1 MQIQNQSYNTSPNA
15 GGTGQSLKDF
25 QIDQLSIKEKS
36 DWNYGKQ
43 LAQYLVSTIN
53 GGTSSYFWIRNQR
66 WRINRGY
73 ANGRINMSRW
83 QDLFEFNGKTNYI
96 NLLWMPINICNRII
110 CGLVGRWMSRNE
122 KIFVTATDSLSV
134 KDKQDQYDNLEFIV
148 ENRKKLEELQND
160 SGVQMIPE
168 NQTIPSDKEELR
180 LWQSQFLRLPEEI
193 LYEMGV
199 DDVLQANGLFDTIK
213 EKMLHDGAEV
223 GFMATYTWMD
233 DEGVIHVE
241 WLKPENCFYS
251 YSDYPD
257 LRDTTWRGHM
267 PTMKISELR
276 KKYGQQFNPDNP
288 KALTEEQIWNIAQTS
303 KEYQL
308 YDNITWL
315 TNWNVTFVRPYD
327 EWNVQVIAFEIKT
340 VDSEAYTV
348 TTTKKNKSTI
358 IRKGKPEKP
367 DENDRV
373 IEDTKINIY
382 RGVYELNTQT
392 MLEWGLKKNMIRP
405 QDPKEIGN
413 AEFSYSFYMPQ
424 NFDMT
429 TLAIPEKI
437 QEPVDQMIAVCL
449 RMQQLIA
456 KMRPPGAMIN
466 WDALQ
471 NIDYGLGDA
480 NKTIDVQKLYDQ
492 TGTLY
497 YRGKDAEGNQI
508 PVPIVE
514 IANNGF
520 APQMQALIE
529 LYRFHYQ
536 VLKDELGEDPNLITA
551 ASQPRVAVQN
561 IEAAQQESE
570 YSTGYIYDG
579 FTRIIEDT
587 AKKVSCLLKTSVV
600 YGSSA
605 YRDIVG
611 DKDSIAN
618 RMFGTK
624 FQMLPDSMQLAKFE
638 AIMNNAL
645 NTNQDLVLFINPF
658 ELMRIAKEDIKLA
671 EALFR
676 LGQKK
681 MLIHQQTVTQQNQQ
695 ATIQGQIQ
703 SAQASEQAKQQ
714 TEEIKG
720 NYMVAKEKE
729 AGLAMNKNA
738 TIQMVASI
746 LSKGGSVP
754 AQYQPFVDAV
764 IKNIMLPLAIE
775 DEQTRNQVAQQ
786 MQAASSQMQ
795 QQSGQ
800 PQPPE
805 QPEVNEQPQE
815 QNIEQ
820 QQPEMA
826 A

>member
-1 MQIQNQSYNTSPNA
+1 MRLVAFLLYTMQGQSQISYNSSPNA

-25 QIDQLSIKEKS
+25 QIDSLSIKEKS

-110 CGLVGRWMSRNE
+110 CGLVGRWMTRNE
-122 KIFVTATDSLSV
+122 KIVVTATDSLSV
-134 KDKQDQYDNLEFIV
+134 KDKQEQYDNLEFIV
-148 ENRKKLEELQND
+148 ENRKKLEELQEQ

-168 NQTIPSDKEELR
+168 NQMIPADKEELR

-193 LYEMGV
+193 LYETGV
-199 DDVLQANGLFDTIK
+199 NDVLQANGFFDTLK
-213 EKMLHDGAEV
+213 EKILHDGAEV
-223 GFMATYTWMD
+223 GFMASYTWMD
-233 DEGVIHVE
+233 DDGVVHVE

-276 KKYGQQFNPDNP
+276 KKYGREFNPNNP
-288 KALTEEQIWNIAQTS
+288 HALTEEQIWNIAQTA

-358 IRKGKPEKP
+358 IRKGKLEKP
-367 DENDRV
+367 DENDKV
-373 IEDTKINIY
+373 VEDTKINIY

-424 NFDMT
+424 NYDMT
-429 TLAIPEKI
+429 SLAIPEKI

-514 IANNGF
+514 IANAGF

-579 FTRIIEDT
+579 YTRMVEDV

-600 YGSSA
+600 YGSKA

-611 DKDSIAN
+611 GGEEIAN

-624 FQMLPDSMQLAKFE
+624 FQMLPDAMQLAKFE
-638 AIMNNAL
+638 AIMNNAI
-645 NTNQDLVLFINPF
+645 NTNEDLVLFVNPF

-676 LGQKK
+676 QGQKK
-681 MLIHQQTVTQQNQQ
+681 MLIHKQQVVQQNQQ
-695 ATIQGQIQ
+695 ATFQAQVG
-703 SAQASEQAKQQ
+703 SAQAAEKAKQE
-714 TEEIKG
+714 TEQMKGDIEIQ
-720 NYMVAKEKE
+720 KEKVSGE
-729 AGLAMNKNA
+729 SMNKNA
-738 TIQMVASI
+738 TIAMVSAI
-746 LSKGGSVP
+746 VSKGGSIP
-754 AQYQPFVDAV
+754 PQLQPFVDAV
-764 IKNIMLPLAIE
+764 LQNVMLPLVIE
-775 DEQTRNQVAQQ
+775 NEQTRAVVAQQ
-786 MQAASSQMQ
+786 MQQAAQ
-795 QQSGQ
+795 QQMVGQ
-800 PQPPE
+800 PPMEQPP
-805 QPEVNEQPQE
+805 
-815 QNIEQ
+815 
-820 QQPEMA
+820 QQP
-826 A
+826 